1 MNEDE
6 HYMQPAYQHYDAKY
20 APQTWDGNIK
30 ALCSTVNLGSA
41 KMMAIMVM
49 VRDGKT
55 TWAEEIN
62 IIRRIIIII
71 DDEELHRFITTSEM
85 VGITIDSYVQIYI
98 RIYNTIHTYFVR

>member
-1 MNEDE
+1 
-6 HYMQPAYQHYDAKY
+6 MQIMPL
-20 APQTWDGNIK
+20 QTWDGNIK

-98 RIYNTIHTYFVR
+98 RI